1 MYYGAKPDSY
11 GSAAFLYGHTYW
23 ATDPHGNKNK
33 SSVVFLMPVDENNWL
48 KIAVRPVEVV
58 NGISSAFIRSVGYL
72 SNESVKNELNG
83 KFLKEI
89 K

>member
-1 MYYGAKPDSY
+1 
-11 GSAAFLYGHTYW
+11 
-23 ATDPHGNKNK
+23 
-33 SSVVFLMPVDENNWL
+33 MPVDENNWL

>member
-1 MYYGAKPDSY
+1 MIRNLFGKKQK
-11 GSAAFLYGHTYW
+11 TYVELDDKYVIIIN
-23 ATDPHGNKNK
+23 TLSKNG
-33 SSVVFLMPVDENNWL
+33 MPVDENTWI

-72 SNESVKNELNG
+72 SDEAVKNDING